1 MLDEIIRKRKKFENE
16 IIKIGN
22 FIIKNRKK
30 MYVTKLNFNPYAQ
43 LFHRGDGKLDPV
55 PNCGVGFFLT

>member
-30 MYVTKLNFNPYAQ
+30 LKFSIEKNFKQ
-43 LFHRGDGKLDPV
+43 I
-55 PNCGVGFFLT
+55 